1 MIVQLCLFYCIWSLS
16 QYHDEYQLN
25 YFVMLCCITP
35 APAMINDPGM
45 DSSVSVI
52 ETADISLSCTARG
65 VPAPTITWSRDGV
78 NLSGT
83 ENRITISFP
92 MESTNDSTG
101 FINVTSTLTVT
112 DSMRSDANNYTCV
125 ASNTV
130 QNSTQQDERTFTLTV
145 NCKS

>member
-1 MIVQLCLFYCIWSLS
+1 
-16 QYHDEYQLN
+16 
-25 YFVMLCCITP
+25 MLCCITP
-35 APAMINDPGM
+35 APAAITDPGM
-45 DSSVSVI
+45 DSCVSAN

-92 MESTNDSTG
+92 MESTVNSTG
-101 FINVTSTLTVT
+101 FIAVTSTLTVT
-112 DSMRSDANNYTCV
+112 NSMRPDANNYTCV

-130 QNSTQQDERTFTLTV
+130 QGATQQDQRTFTLTV